1 MNRLDQF
8 GPLVGRCLLGLLF
21 IVSGIGKIAGY
32 SATAGYMA
40 SHGLPFVALL
50 LPLTILVELGGGLM
64 VVFGWHARWAALVLF
79 LFLIPTTLIFH
90 NFWAAPAAQMQGQKI
105 HFLKNLAIMGG
116 MLYVA
121 VFGSGRLSAGKSS

>member
-1 MNRLDQF
+1 MNTLDRF

-21 IVSGIGKIAGY
+21 IVSGMGKIAGY

-40 SHGLPFVALL
+40 GHGLPFVAIL

-64 VVFGWHARWAALVLF
+64 LVFGWHARWAALVLF

-90 NFWAAPAAQMQGQKI
+90 NFWAASAEQMQGQKI
-105 HFLKNLAIMGG
+105 NF
-116 MLYVA
+116 
-121 VFGSGRLSAGKSS
+121 